1 MVISSSKM
9 VVHWNISRSI
19 SMGIKARNMVFFGS
33 FSGTHDIFFWG
44 FGRKM
49 VLQWNFSS
57 MVIQFMGFTKPRN
70 TRVLEAPVAVLILLR
85 TDGD

>member
-33 FSGTHDIFFWG
+33 FSGTHDIYYGASAGKWFFNGISAVW
-44 FGRKM
+44 
-49 VLQWNFSS
+49 LFSS
-57 MVIQFMGFTKPRN
+57 WDLQSQETS
-70 TRVLEAPVAVLILLR
+70 
-85 TDGD
+85 GD